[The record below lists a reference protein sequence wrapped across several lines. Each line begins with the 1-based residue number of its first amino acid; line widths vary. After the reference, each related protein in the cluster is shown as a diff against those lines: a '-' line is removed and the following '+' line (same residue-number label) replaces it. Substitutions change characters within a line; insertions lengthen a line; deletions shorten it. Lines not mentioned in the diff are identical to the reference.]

1 MRKIFCF
8 ILLFINVSL
17 GFSNNDSNNKVLFL
31 KTIDSVY
38 KVCAGSVSLQEE
50 EVLFVELFRTLSEN
64 NTCCCKV
71 KILSRKYDCPIDFI
85 DGLKKIDNGFILQ
98 FSFCSGYYF
107 VKSDITFIYD
117 STIRDFICSSY
128 VEQYI
133 NRLNPDRIV
142 ESQTYNTCKVRLSEF
157 TEETLYLIKN
167 EDRKVSSAP

>member
-64 NTCCCKV
+64 NT
-71 KILSRKYDCPIDFI
+71 IDFI

-133 NRLNPDRIV
+133 DRLNPDRIV

-167 EDRKVSSAP
+167 EDSKVLSAP